1 MAAPKAG
8 KNIYIK
14 TLAHDIKQGEE
25 MVLIHYVR
33 AYWYR
38 NSLEDNPVWRYKVPD
53 EPTHG
58 TAKVIAPTRVAKR
71 LRYPAMWP
79 RSRCATT
86 RRDNQSRRYHFA

>member
-14 TLAHDIKQGEE
+14 TLANDIKQGEE

-38 NSLEDNPVWRYKVPD
+38 NSLETIRSGATRSPTT
-53 EPTHG
+53 PTHG
-58 TAKVIAPTRVAKR
+58 TAKVIAPTRVVKR

-86 RRDNQSRRYHFA
+86 RRDNQSRRYYFA